1 VTEKSQLSLE
11 KIKEG
16 LETSFMGQRIFY
28 FEEAE
33 STNDLAKELA
43 EKGFEEGTV
52 VIAETQTHGK
62 GRLGRRWISPRGGT
76 WFSVVLRP
84 AIGSKDAPKI
94 VFMAAVAIAKTIRN
108 MLRLTAKTKWPND
121 VLVHNKKVCGL
132 LAETSISDDNINFIV
147 LGIGI
152 NSNVDTNAFPKELTG
167 SLTSLKKEAKREIP
181 REEFLQALLKEME
194 HYYNEF
200 TQGRF
205 TQILEEWKSLTD
217 MIGKDVEVVSFKE
230 RFEGRTI
237 DVDQDGALIV
247 KLKNGSIKRLLSGDA
262 SIRQGGL

>member
-1 VTEKSQLSLE
+1 MSGKSQLSLE
-11 KIKEG
+11 KIRNG
-16 LETSFMGQRIFY
+16 LETSFMGQKIFY
-28 FEEAE
+28 FEETA

-43 EKGFEEGTV
+43 EKGVEEGTV

-62 GRLGRRWISPRGGT
+62 GRLGRRWISPRGGI
-76 WFSVVLRP
+76 WFSIILRP
-84 AIGSKDAPKI
+84 TVGSKDAPKI
-94 VFMAAVAIAKTIRN
+94 VFMAALAIAKTIRE

-132 LAETSISDDNINFIV
+132 LAETSISNGNINFVV

-152 NSNVDTNAFPKELTG
+152 NANVDTNTFPKELTD

-200 TQGRF
+200 TRGRF
-205 TQILEEWKSLTD
+205 VQILEEWKSLTD
-217 MIGKDVEVVSFKE
+217 MIGRDVEVVSFDG
-230 RFEGRTI
+230 RFGGKAI

-247 KLKNGSIKRLLSGDA
+247 RLEDETIKRVFSADV
-262 SIRQGGL
+262 SIRFL